1 MSLVTLSV
9 SLSAIHSDEKI
20 TMSNGKARVAVI
32 GTGGTISS
40 VGRDSLDIVRY
51 VENGKIYQV
60 DELLNAFPE
69 THDVADVVPVRLRAM
84 PSTSI
89 GPAQWLEIN
98 AKIHELVEA
107 DSTLAGIVV
116 THGTATLEE
125 TVYFLNLTVKADIPV
140 VLVGAQRPATGL
152 STDAGMNL
160 VNAIRTAAD
169 EASRGRGALAV
180 LNDEIHS
187 ARDVT
192 KTSTLRLQTFKSHD
206 FGMLGHADF
215 DKIAYY
221 RMPERRRMPNTEF
234 DVRAMTDL
242 PRVDI
247 ALTYAGSDGTVID
260 ALVAAGAR
268 GIVTATMAPGYNTPA
283 EFEALLKAD
292 AKGVVIVNSTRAGSG
307 RVADVPSRRAPGA
320 VLADNLSPQKARILL
335 MLALTKTDDRGE
347 IQRMFDEY

>member
-1 MSLVTLSV
+1 MSS
-9 SLSAIHSDEKI
+9 
-20 TMSNGKARVAVI
+20 GQPRVAVI

-40 VGRDSLDIVRY
+40 VGRNSLDIVRY

-69 THDVADVVPVRLRAM
+69 TLEQADVVPVRLRAM
-84 PSTSI
+84 PSTAI
-89 GPAQWLEIN
+89 GPIEWLEIN
-98 AKIHELVEA
+98 EKIHTLVE
-107 DSTLAGIVV
+107 DDPSLAGIVI

-125 TVYFLNLTVKADIPV
+125 TAYFMNLSVHVDIPV

-160 VNAIRTAAD
+160 VNAIRVAKDPT
-169 EASRGRGALAV
+169 SRGRGALAI

-192 KTSTLRLQTFKSHD
+192 KTSTLRLQTFKSPD

-221 RMPERRRMPNTEF
+221 RMPERRRMPDTEF
-234 DVRAMTDL
+234 DVRGLTEL

-247 ALTYAGSDGTVID
+247 STTYAGSDGTIIE
-260 ALVAAGAR
+260 ALVAAGAK
-268 GIVTATMAPGYNTPA
+268 GIVVGAMAPGYNTPT
-283 EFEALLKAD
+283 EFEALCVA
-292 AKGVVIVNSTRAGSG
+292 AAQGVTIVQSTRAGSG
-307 RVADVPSRRAPGA
+307 RVGDVPSRRAPGA
-320 VLADNLSPQKARILL
+320 VLADNLPPQKARILL
-335 MLALTKTDDRGE
+335 MLALTKTNDPAE
-347 IQRMFDEY
+347 LQRMFDEY